1 MAQTLTSENPYITY
15 NGYIVDISHATT
27 NIQHLIL
34 VCFRTFGPLGNS
46 IFFVCST
53 WFLLGS
59 NCYKKKKIFS
69 MIVEIWLVS
78 IIILTITYIL
88 LHGQISVSIMVQCLF
103 PTTFSTNWYMTCYI
117 LFYAI
122 HPILNKVIGGMNQ
135 TELFRSVICL
145 SGLYIFAGVVKG
157 DLFFASNLILWVTI
171 YFVIAY
177 MQRYLMC
184 FADNIKMNSV
194 GFLICAVGFIGM
206 ILAIDIGGLHIAFL
220 SDKMLYCVNNCNP
233 FLIGIAIT
241 AFNIA
246 RNVHFR
252 NLVINYLSS
261 LSMLIYIIHENLIL
275 RKYCRPAIWNYVYQN
290 FGYRYVVIWVF
301 VISIVVFIFG
311 LTGSVVYSL
320 TIKKIALKPLDHI
333 YDWAREKW
341 LALEG
346 RLLG

>member
-1 MAQTLTSENPYITY
+1 
-15 NGYIVDISHATT
+15 
-27 NIQHLIL
+27 
-34 VCFRTFGPLGNS
+34 
-46 IFFVCST
+46 
-53 WFLLGS
+53 
-59 NCYKKKKIFS
+59 
-69 MIVEIWLVS
+69 
-78 IIILTITYIL
+78 
-88 LHGQISVSIMVQCLF
+88 
-103 PTTFSTNWYMTCYI
+103 MTCYI

-122 HPILNKVIGGMNQ
+122 HPILNKVIDGMNQ

-145 SGLYIFAGVVKG
+145 SRLYIFAGFVKG

-177 MQRYLMC
+177 MQRYLMR
-184 FADNIKMNSV
+184 FADNVKMNSI

-206 ILAIDIGGLHIAFL
+206 ILVIDIGGLHLTFL

-320 TIKKIALKPLDHI
+320 TIKKIVSKSLDHI
-333 YDWAREKW
+333 YDWARDKW